1 VDAIAAH
8 PDLDLVG
15 CYAWSPDE
23 VGRDVGELCGTGP
36 IAVAAT
42 DDVDALLA
50 LKPDCVVYNPMGIN
64 VDELV
69 RILETGIDVVTTAAF
84 ITGHSLGDGRSR
96 ILEACER
103 GGSSIFGSG
112 INPGFVDLLAIVAAG
127 GSERIDKITVIEE
140 ADITG
145 YDSPATE
152 IPVGFSH
159 PIGDPGLLAMT
170 TKATDVFIDA
180 VHLLGDVLGVEF
192 DEVVCEA
199 DYAQTTADVDLGSW
213 SIKAGCVAG
222 IAFSWHGKVQG
233 RSVVELRFVWRK
245 GQTLEPDWPIDTGH
259 RVKVDG
265 SPQID
270 LRLDITPPPDFKGTT
285 MNDFMRLPMILTAMP
300 AINAIPKVVAAEP
313 GIITYA
319 DIPLDT
325 GERFTA
331 LIEALADRYPDV
343 VANDAPRWMMSKAG
357 VVLGKI
363 SFLYMGRRSI

>member
-1 VDAIAAH
+1 VTHRVVQWTTGNVGRQSVDAIVAH
-8 PDLDLVG
+8 PDLELVG
-15 CYAWSPDE
+15 CFAWSPDK
-23 VGRDVGELCGTGP
+23 VGRDVGELCGLGP
-36 IAVAAT
+36 VGVIAT
-42 DDVDALLA
+42 DDVDALLGCQ
-50 LKPDCVVYNPMGIN
+50 PDCVVYNPMWID

-69 RILETGIDVVTTAAF
+69 RILESGIDVVTTAAF

-159 PIGDPGLLAMT
+159 PIDAPGLLAMT

-180 VHLLGDVLGVEF
+180 VHLLGDVLGVAF

-199 DYAQTTADVDLGSW
+199 DYAKTTADVDLGSW
-213 SIKAGCVAG
+213 TIEAGCVAG
-222 IAFSWHGKVQG
+222 IAFSWHGRVEG

-259 RVKVDG
+259 RIKVDG
-265 SPQID
+265 CPTID
-270 LRLDITPPPDFKGTT
+270 LRLDITPPPDFTGTT
-285 MNDFMRLPMILTAMP
+285 MTDFMRLPMILTAMP
-300 AINAIPKVVAAEP
+300 AINAIGKVVAAEP
-313 GIITYA
+313 GIVTYA
-319 DIPLDT
+319 DILPL
-325 GERFTA
+325 
-331 LIEALADRYPDV
+331 
-343 VANDAPRWMMSKAG
+343 PRG
-357 VVLGKI
+357 LVRL
-363 SFLYMGRRSI
+363 